1 MYQHQ
6 PNHPDHELEKQ
17 VEALWDWLRMVSLM
31 DQLVEVDARTIR
43 NAIEQTNFM
52 VENRLKSSISVK
64 FKRTRNI
71 TSEVVPYPTSGAKIV
86 CLAPELSLS
95 VIGTEIPVIEMPDGI
110 PYPTLEELA
119 YLLNLIG
126 SMVMHRPP
134 SSKHY

>member
-1 MYQHQ
+1 MVPEVLVIDDRLSEEDEGEVVILPLTQNLYPHQ

-17 VEALWDWLRMVSLM
+17 VEARLDWLRMVSLM

-86 CLAPELSLS
+86 
-95 VIGTEIPVIEMPDGI
+95 
-110 PYPTLEELA
+110 
-119 YLLNLIG
+119 
-126 SMVMHRPP
+126 
-134 SSKHY
+134 